1 MIKRWIGIWLVGV
14 ISLNQSCTPVGLAPT
29 SVSPTSVDM
38 IEAVAIPGYDLELI
52 NMEDVLIPETLY
64 KSRIGNP
71 ESYEEFGERYKVLQ
85 SSQGFKEKGLASWYG
100 IDFHGRDTSSGEV
113 YDMYDMTAAHKTL
126 PLPTY
131 VRVVN
136 FDNGRSLVV
145 KVNDRGPFIRGRIID
160 LSYAAA
166 YRLGI
171 TGPGT
176 ANVEITALDP
186 AATTT
191 PQR

>member
-1 MIKRWIGIWLVGV
+1 MNRRWRWVWCLGV
-14 ISLNQSCTPVGLAPT
+14 IGFNQGCTPVGHVSA
-29 SVSPTSVDM
+29 SVTPTSVDM
-38 IEAVAIPGYDLELI
+38 IESVAIPGYDLEMI
-52 NMEDVLIPETLY
+52 SMEDVIVPGSLI

-71 ESYEEFGERYKVLQ
+71 DSYEEFGERYKVLQ
-85 SSQGFKEKGLASWYG
+85 SSNGFREKGLASWYG

-113 YDMYDMTAAHKTL
+113 YDMYEMTAAHKTL

-131 VRVVN
+131 VRVSN
-136 FDNGRSLVV
+136 LDNGRSSIV
-145 KVNDRGPFIRGRIID
+145 KVNDRGPFIEGRIID

-176 ANVEITALDP
+176 ANVEITALEP
-186 AATTT
+186 AAVDA

>member
-14 ISLNQSCTPVGLAPT
+14 TGLNQSCTPVGLAPT

-85 SSQGFKEKGLASWYG
+85 SSQGFKEKGRQAIIKIDNNTNITINKTAIAGLAEKIKDAELEQS
-100 IDFHGRDTSSGEV
+100 
-113 YDMYDMTAAHKTL
+113 
-126 PLPTY
+126 
-131 VRVVN
+131 
-136 FDNGRSLVV
+136 
-145 KVNDRGPFIRGRIID
+145 
-160 LSYAAA
+160 
-166 YRLGI
+166 
-171 TGPGT
+171 
-176 ANVEITALDP
+176 
-186 AATTT
+186 
-191 PQR
+191 

>member
-1 MIKRWIGIWLVGV
+1 MSKRWKWLLCFVVIGF
-14 ISLNQSCTPVGLAPT
+14 NQGCTPVGHISA
-29 SVSPTSVDM
+29 SVTPPSVDM
-38 IEAVAIPGYDLELI
+38 IESVAIPGYDLKLI
-52 NMEDVLIPETLY
+52 SMEDVVVPGSLV

-71 ESYEEFGERYKVLQ
+71 DSYVEFGERYKVLQ
-85 SSQGFKEKGLASWYG
+85 SSNGFREKGLASWYG

-113 YDMYDMTAAHKTL
+113 YDMYEMTAAHKTL

-131 VRVVN
+131 VRVSN
-136 FDNGRSLVV
+136 LDNGRSSIDI
-145 KVNDRGPFIRGRIID
+145 VNDRGPFIEGRIIE

-176 ANVEITALDP
+176 ANVEIIALEP
-186 AATTT
+186 AAVD

>member
-1 MIKRWIGIWLVGV
+1 MIKRWIGIWLVGG

-52 NMEDVLIPETLY
+52 NMEDVLIPEILY

-145 KVNDRGPFIRGRIID
+145 KVNDRGPFIQGRIID

-186 AATTT
+186 AATET
-191 PQR
+191 PQ

>member
-1 MIKRWIGIWLVGV
+1 MRKRWIGIWLMGV
-14 ISLNQSCTPVGLAPT
+14 IRLNQSCTPVGLAPT

-52 NMEDVLIPETLY
+52 NMEDVLIPEILY

-85 SSQGFKEKGLASWYG
+85 SSQGFNEKGLASWYG

>member
-1 MIKRWIGIWLVGV
+1 MGHV
-14 ISLNQSCTPVGLAPT
+14 SA
-29 SVSPTSVDM
+29 SVTPTSVDM
-38 IEAVAIPGYDLELI
+38 IESVAIPGYDLEMI
-52 NMEDVLIPETLY
+52 SMEDVIVPGSLI

-71 ESYEEFGERYKVLQ
+71 DSYVEFGERYKVLQ
-85 SSQGFKEKGLASWYG
+85 SSNGFREKGLASWYG

-113 YDMYDMTAAHKTL
+113 YDMYEMTAAHKTL

-131 VRVVN
+131 VRVSN
-136 FDNGRSLVV
+136 LDNGRSSIV
-145 KVNDRGPFIRGRIID
+145 KVNDRGPFIEGRIID

-176 ANVEITALDP
+176 ANVEIVALEPSAVD
-186 AATTT
+186 AS
-191 PQR
+191 QR

>member
-1 MIKRWIGIWLVGV
+1 MNKWWRWVWCLWAIGF
-14 ISLNQSCTPVGLAPT
+14 NQGCTPVGHVSASVPPT
-29 SVSPTSVDM
+29 SVGI
-38 IEAVAIPGYDLELI
+38 IESVAIPGYDLEMI
-52 NMEDVLIPETLY
+52 SMEDVVVPGALI

-71 ESYEEFGERYKVLQ
+71 DSYEEFGERYKVLQ
-85 SSQGFKEKGLASWYG
+85 SSNGFREKGLASWYG

-113 YDMYDMTAAHKTL
+113 YDMYEMTAAHKTL

-131 VRVVN
+131 VRVSN
-136 FDNGRSLVV
+136 LDNGRSSIVR
-145 KVNDRGPFIRGRIID
+145 VNDRGPFIEGRIID

-176 ANVEITALDP
+176 ANVEIIALEP
-186 AATTT
+186 AAVD

>member
-1 MIKRWIGIWLVGV
+1 MRKRWIGIWLVGV

-71 ESYEEFGERYKVLQ
+71 ESYEQFGERYKVLQ
-85 SSQGFKEKGLASWYG
+85 SSQGFKERGLASWYG

-136 FDNGRSLVV
+136 VDNGRSLVV
-145 KVNDRGPFIRGRIID
+145 KVNDRGPFIQGRIID

-191 PQR
+191 P

>member
-1 MIKRWIGIWLVGV
+1 V
-14 ISLNQSCTPVGLAPT
+14 
-29 SVSPTSVDM
+29 
-38 IEAVAIPGYDLELI
+38 
-52 NMEDVLIPETLY
+52 
-64 KSRIGNP
+64 
-71 ESYEEFGERYKVLQ
+71 EFGERYKVLQ
-85 SSQGFKEKGLASWYG
+85 SSNGFREKGLASWYG

-113 YDMYDMTAAHKTL
+113 YDMYEMTAAHKTL

-131 VRVVN
+131 VRVSN
-136 FDNGRSLVV
+136 LDNGRSSIV
-145 KVNDRGPFIRGRIID
+145 KVNDRGPFIEGRIID

-176 ANVEITALDP
+176 ANVEIIALEP
-186 AATTT
+186 AAVD

>member
-1 MIKRWIGIWLVGV
+1 MRKRWIGIWLVGV